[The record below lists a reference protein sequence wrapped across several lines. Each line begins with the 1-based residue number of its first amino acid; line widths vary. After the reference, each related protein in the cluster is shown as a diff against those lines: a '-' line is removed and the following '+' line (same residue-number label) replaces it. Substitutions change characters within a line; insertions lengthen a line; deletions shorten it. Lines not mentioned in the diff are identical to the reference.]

1 VTAPEIARART
12 SPRRLALVLVL
23 ALLGAMVV
31 AASIGAVAISPRSV
45 IALLFEPLGLVGSG
59 VTDAERAIFWSVRVP
74 RVVLG
79 ALVGI
84 ALGGAGAAVQG
95 LFRNPLADPGL
106 VGVSAGAALGA
117 ALTIVVGGGLLAAL
131 PSWVRPAVLPLA
143 AFAGGAVVTVL
154 VLRLGA
160 PRGRAAAVTVL
171 LAGVAINALVGAF
184 VGLLSHVASDAELRD
199 LTFWTL
205 GGLGGATWTRVA
217 FTAPWILGTAVLLPR
232 LGRSLDLLSLGEREA
247 RYLGVRVERL
257 RTAVVLA
264 IAIGVGAAFSAA
276 GLIGFVGLV
285 VPHLVRLLVGP
296 RHAALI
302 PLSSLFGGA
311 LLVGADAVARTV
323 IAPSELP
330 VGLLTASLGAPF
342 FLLLLRREARVP

>member
-1 VTAPEIARART
+1 M
-12 SPRRLALVLVL
+12 LVVGL
-23 ALLGAMVV
+23 VV
-31 AASIGAVAISPRSV
+31 AMTLAASVGAVPISPRSV
-45 IALLFEPLGLVGSG
+45 LALVLEPLGLGAGG
-59 VTDAERAIFWSVRVP
+59 VSDAERAIFWSVRAP

-106 VGVSAGAALGA
+106 VGVSAGASLGA
-117 ALTIVVGGGLLAAL
+117 ALTIVLGGAVLAGL
-131 PSWVRPAVLPLA
+131 PPWVRPAVLPLA
-143 AFAGGAVVTVL
+143 AFGGGALVTVF

-160 PRGRAAAVTVL
+160 PQGRAAAVTVL
-171 LAGVAINALVGAF
+171 LAGVAINSLVGAF
-184 VGLLSHVASDAELRD
+184 VGLLSHVASDTELRD

-217 FTAPWILGTAVLLPR
+217 FTAPWILATAIALPR
-232 LGRSLDLLSLGEREA
+232 LGRSLDILSLGEREA
-247 RYLGVRVERL
+247 GYLGVQVVRL
-257 RTAVVLA
+257 RRAVVLA
-264 IAIGVGAAFSAA
+264 IAVGVGAAFSAA

-285 VPHLVRLLVGP
+285 VPHVVRLIVGP

-342 FLLLLRREARVP
+342 FLLLLRREARSP